1 MKQFSNICHY
11 FVGFVWLYA
20 IGNLTNWNEFDNYSK
35 IIAVPLLSIIIT
47 AVLGFFIEWVQGLAT
62 KQQFDLTDIIRT
74 VIGGFFGGLTAV
86 LFPNLNLFMWIS
98 LGVTAILSAVELILL
113 YKIYKQRK

>member
-20 IGNLTNWNEFDNYSK
+20 IGNLTNTS
-35 IIAVPLLSIIIT
+35 T
-47 AVLGFFIEWVQGLAT
+47 
-62 KQQFDLTDIIRT
+62 FDLYGKFMAVVVSIFLGAFFGWIIEQVQFYFTDEQKPYLDDIVRT
-74 VIGGFFGGLTAV
+74 SIGGLFGGLMAV
-86 LFPNLNLFMWIS
+86 LFPKLNLFMWIS